1 METDR
6 QHSRQLYAPPQIDI
20 ILYNSI
26 MSFSNTRQMTIQ
38 QITKNK
44 NKKRKQKQNKNKNKN
59 KQTNK
64 SKVIPVNE
72 YAQYKTID

>member
-1 METDR
+1 
-6 QHSRQLYAPPQIDI
+6 
-20 ILYNSI
+20 
-26 MSFSNTRQMTIQ
+26 MTIQ

-44 NKKRKQKQNKNKNKN
+44 NKITNKKKIKKNKK
-59 KQTNK
+59 TNK

>member
-1 METDR
+1 M
-6 QHSRQLYAPPQIDI
+6 HPPQIDI

-26 MSFSNTRQMTIQ
+26 MSFSNKRQMTIQ

-44 NKKRKQKQNKNKNKN
+44 NKITNKKKIKTNKKNKK
-59 KQTNK
+59 TNK

>member
-1 METDR
+1 
-6 QHSRQLYAPPQIDI
+6 
-20 ILYNSI
+20 
-26 MSFSNTRQMTIQ
+26 MTIQ

-44 NKKRKQKQNKNKNKN
+44 NKITNKKKIKTNKKNKK
-59 KQTNK
+59 TNK

>member
-1 METDR
+1 
-6 QHSRQLYAPPQIDI
+6 
-20 ILYNSI
+20 
-26 MSFSNTRQMTIQ
+26 MTIQ

-44 NKKRKQKQNKNKNKN
+44 NKNKITNKKKIKTNK
-59 KQTNK
+59 KSKKTNK